1 MSEPNDTPREERV
14 IFVDDEP
21 AVLSGLRRM
30 LFPLRSQWHMRFLTD
45 PREALA
51 AIEENPVDVVVSDMM
66 MPDLS
71 GVALMEDLRERFP
84 EVVRIIFSGHSDQ
97 ALINR
102 AIGCTHRF
110 LAKPVEAEE
119 LVRVIEQSLAL
130 RRLLGHDRLIRAA
143 SRIERLPSLPS
154 TYREIREAL
163 QQGDCSLEA
172 VGEIVAK
179 DLGMS
184 AKVLQIVNSAYFGLP
199 QHLSS
204 PVDAV
209 RFLGLE
215 TITTLVL
222 TLNVFGELRDAARE
236 HDVERLMHRCQET
249 GRIARGLAE
258 TFAAGDRRL
267 AEQATAAGMLH
278 DVGQLLIWT
287 HFPEEQEKAA
297 RLVRK
302 FGMPGHE
309 AQRRVLGASHAEL
322 GAYLLGIWGLA
333 DPIVEAV
340 ALHHR
345 PALAPVHELSP
356 LACVH
361 IAAAHVAASESG
373 RDPSAGWD
381 REYLSE
387 VLPEV
392 SLEELRGHCDAIA
405 GEGVEHA

>member
-1 MSEPNDTPREERV
+1 MSRNGAEIHEERV
-14 IFVDDEP
+14 VFVDDEP

-30 LFPLRSQWHMRFLTD
+30 LFPLRSRWKMHFLTD

-51 AIEENPVDVVVSDMM
+51 TIENEPVDVVVSDMM

-71 GVALMEDLRERFP
+71 GVALMEQLRERFP
-84 EVVRIIFSGHSDQ
+84 GVVRMILSGHSDQ

-102 AIGCTHRF
+102 ALGCTHRF
-110 LAKPVEAEE
+110 LAKPVEAED

-130 RRLLGHDRLIRAA
+130 RRLLGHERLIRAA
-143 SRIERLPSLPS
+143 SRIERLPSLPD
-154 TYREIREAL
+154 TYREIRDAL
-163 QQGDCSLEA
+163 QEGDCSLET

-199 QHLSS
+199 QRLSS
-204 PVDAV
+204 PVEAV

-215 TITTLVL
+215 TLTTLVL
-222 TLNVFGELRDAARE
+222 TLNVFAELHDAAYE
-236 HDVERLMHRCQET
+236 QDIERLMHRSQVT
-249 GRIARGLAE
+249 ARIARGLAE
-258 TFAAGDRRL
+258 TFVPTDRRL

-278 DVGQLLIWT
+278 EVGQLLIWM
-287 HFPEEQEKAA
+287 HFPDEQAKAA
-297 RLVRK
+297 RLVQK

-345 PALAPVHELSP
+345 PALSPVRECSP

-361 IAAAHVAASESG
+361 LAAVYVAAGECG
-373 RDPSAGWD
+373 RDPLSGWD
-381 REYLSE
+381 VEYLSE
-387 VLPEV
+387 VFPEV
-392 SLEELRGHCDAIA
+392 PLEELRGHCDAIA
-405 GEGVEHA
+405 GEGVEHV